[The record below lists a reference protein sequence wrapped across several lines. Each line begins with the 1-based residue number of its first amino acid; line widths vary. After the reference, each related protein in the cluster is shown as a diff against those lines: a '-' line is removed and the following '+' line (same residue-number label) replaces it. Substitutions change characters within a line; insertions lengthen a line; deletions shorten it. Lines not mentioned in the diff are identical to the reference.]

1 MDGLWGAGYESKSK
15 TVALAADLVL
25 NEITKIK
32 TTLVSEEDLNL
43 AKSALIEQFPSIF
56 QSKSQTVGVFVSDA
70 ITGRDPNYWSSYKD
84 RINAVQAKDVR
95 RVANDL
101 LKINEMAMIVVG
113 DWEVISEGNDR
124 ATMNSILEIIGG
136 SIVELPLRDP
146 LTLRPIE

>member
-1 MDGLWGAGYESKSK
+1 M
-15 TVALAADLVL
+15 
-25 NEITKIK
+25 
-32 TTLVSEEDLNL
+32 
-43 AKSALIEQFPSIF
+43 
-56 QSKSQTVGVFVSDA
+56 SDA

-84 RINAVQAKDVR
+84 KINAVQAKDVR

-101 LKINEMAMIVVG
+101 LKINEMAMVVVG

-124 ATMNSILEIIGG
+124 ATMNSILEILGG